1 MTLLPRGGNLGNPFQ
16 VPVTPGSIVLCLHY
30 LHHAPPLMATVLKNA
45 FFFGI
50 QQKNGTPFHHTSY
63 DAIDRDPRPPEKP
76 TVHTQHRGR
85 HTRVTH
91 KELVHVVLVQST
103 MIQIKPCMAPQK
115 CATVAPTRLF
125 HRHFYSMKAPL
136 LAMGACKQATDE
148 AGAFHVTV
156 LLPRCN
162 FCAAALP
169 PRWCIMFTTVSLLS
183 SLTSLLNNTLQCG
196 PVAILPPPPTL
207 SRFQQTHYC
216 QLARGTSLHKT
227 REQAMADYIT
237 DLQVSLFPEPILFS
251 PCTAGSCQSIGNT
264 GKARQCCPNLSFQYH
279 NSRVANSIL
288 RTHRGLMKK
297 MLTARPCESQTKHA
311 GLLHLLTEG

>member
-1 MTLLPRGGNLGNPFQ
+1 MGTHSKFQSRQAASSYACTTCTTPLRSWPQSSRMHFSLEYNKRMEPHSTILPTMRL
-16 VPVTPGSIVLCLHY
+16 T
-30 LHHAPPLMATVLKNA
+30 
-45 FFFGI
+45 
-50 QQKNGTPFHHTSY
+50 GTPVHLRNQQCTPSIEV
-63 DAIDRDPRPPEKP
+63 AIPEL
-76 TVHTQHRGR
+76 
-85 HTRVTH
+85 HTRNWCMWH
-91 KELVHVVLVQST
+91 SLVQST

-196 PVAILPPPPTL
+196 PVAFLPPPPLPFTVPTNTL
-207 SRFQQTHYC
+207 LPASQRNQPPQNKRASNGRLHHRPTGVIISRTNFVLAMYC
-216 QLARGTSLHKT
+216 RIL
-227 REQAMADYIT
+227 
-237 DLQVSLFPEPILFS
+237 PEHW
-251 PCTAGSCQSIGNT
+251 
-264 GKARQCCPNLSFQYH
+264 KYR
-279 NSRVANSIL
+279 
-288 RTHRGLMKK
+288 
-297 MLTARPCESQTKHA
+297 
-311 GLLHLLTEG
+311 